1 MSTPPNPPLGEAWT
15 ATRFSLVS
23 ELTFDSLVERFEE
36 LVPMY
41 PRQGFTDLI
50 ARGAPWSEI
59 VDFAESYSELG
70 LLTYWHDS
78 VTEMMSLAG
87 NTAKC
92 AFYFVGNFPVAE
104 RMYRHDPRVM
114 NYAPLRMTVTE
125 TAGVVTFTTDQPSS
139 SFASF
144 GDPAISAVGAGVDHK
159 VAELLRRLSLPV
171 PAALAP
177 PRV

>member
-1 MSTPPNPPLGEAWT
+1 MSTPPNSPLGESWT
-15 ATRFSLVS
+15 ATRFSLAS
-23 ELTFDSLVERFEE
+23 DLPFDGLVQRFEQ
-36 LVPMY
+36 LVPLY
-41 PRQGFTDLI
+41 PRQRFVDLI
-50 ARGAPWSEI
+50 EREAPWSEI

-114 NYAPLRMTVTE
+114 NYAPLRMTITE
-125 TAGVVTFTTDQPSS
+125 TVGAVTFTTDQPSS
-139 SFASF
+139 HFASF
-144 GDPAISAVGAGVDHK
+144 GDPHIGAVGAGVDRK
-159 VAELLRRLSLPV
+159 VAELLRRLDLPV

-177 PRV
+177 AQP